1 MGTPDVV
8 FVRAG
13 VHGECELSAHG
24 KVGGWVHESGGGL
37 GRLEF
42 LDELRED
49 ALGAALGRRGH
60 ALLHRV
66 QSTWRDIGSCRVMC
80 GQGGGEFRGGG
91 GRGGRYGDGGIDDG
105 MPRHIGIVP
114 PGARLTV
121 IGHERVVRLDLVRA
135 LDERRDLT
143 RRAARRTRGHHR
155 APMGPVRD
163 GDCDCDLSVLARV
176 ESSLSC

>member
-1 MGTPDVV
+1 MRKVPAAENASTCVCV
-8 FVRAG
+8 G
-13 VHGECELSAHG
+13 VAVWALRTSCLSARAYTESANCLTHG

-37 GRLEF
+37 GRLES

-66 QSTWRDIGSCRVMC
+66 QSTWRDIASCRVMC

-155 APMGPVRD
+155 APMGPVR
-163 GDCDCDLSVLARV
+163 
-176 ESSLSC
+176 